1 MNVPPAV
8 AEALSLNG
16 VREGVIVVK
25 GSLAVNHG
33 VEKGD
38 VLLEVSGAKIATTRD
53 LETAGGQ
60 RAPLAPYDC
69 PRRPRCDTE
78 AMGRVRG
85 QTHQD

>member
-8 AEALSLNG
+8 AEELSLND

-38 VLLEVSGAKIATTRD
+38 VFLEVTGAKIATTRD
-53 LETAGGQ
+53 LETASEQ
-60 RAPLAPYDC
+60 RARHWDLTIARGGRAAA
-69 PRRPRCDTE
+69 PRR
-78 AMGRVRG
+78 
-85 QTHQD
+85 